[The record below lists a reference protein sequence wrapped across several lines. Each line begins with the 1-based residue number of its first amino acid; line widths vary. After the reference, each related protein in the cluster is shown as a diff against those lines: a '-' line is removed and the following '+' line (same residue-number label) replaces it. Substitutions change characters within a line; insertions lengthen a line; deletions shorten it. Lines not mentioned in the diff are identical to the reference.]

1 MARDPFAPV
10 TQPSIP
16 PWVLPVGITFGLLF
30 LAATATAIVLVTRR
44 PAVQPVP
51 PAIAAPAAPVQ
62 KPDTVAAAATSA
74 PDKDGGKDGKDP
86 AKDAAKDGAKDP
98 AAKEDDDKP
107 ARAHRSGGHR
117 ARHEKVA
124 ARAGSAPAAAAPAAK
139 KKSGMSQRE
148 IDTLLGL

>member
-1 MARDPFAPV
+1 MARDPFAQV
-10 TQPSIP
+10 TQPSVP

-51 PAIAAPAAPVQ
+51 PAIAAPAATAQ

-74 PDKDGGKDGKDP
+74 PDKDGGKDGGKDP
-86 AKDAAKDGAKDP
+86 AKDGAKDP
-98 AAKEDDDKP
+98 AKEDDDKP

>member
-10 TQPSIP
+10 TQPSVP

-74 PDKDGGKDGKDP
+74 PDKDGKDP
-86 AKDAAKDGAKDP
+86 AKDTAKDP

>member
-10 TQPSIP
+10 TQPSVP

-74 PDKDGGKDGKDP
+74 PDKDGKDP
-86 AKDAAKDGAKDP
+86 AKDGAKDP

>member
-51 PAIAAPAAPVQ
+51 PAIAAPAATPQ

-74 PDKDGGKDGKDP
+74 PDKDGAKDP
-86 AKDAAKDGAKDP
+86 AKDGAKDP

-124 ARAGSAPAAAAPAAK
+124 ARAGTTPAAATPAAK